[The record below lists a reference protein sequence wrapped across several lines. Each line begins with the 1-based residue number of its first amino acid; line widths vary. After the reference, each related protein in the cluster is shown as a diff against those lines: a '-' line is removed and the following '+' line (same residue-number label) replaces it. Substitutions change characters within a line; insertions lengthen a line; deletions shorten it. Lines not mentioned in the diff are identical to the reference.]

1 MKIKICG
8 LKRLD
13 DISYVNE
20 AGVDFAGFI
29 FAEKSKRRI
38 DFLPAKNLKRELKKD
53 IKPVGVFVNQSFDF
67 IKQAVDLGLVEF
79 VQLHGEEDNLF
90 IEKIQ
95 KELNISVI
103 KAFRADLNLEYNLKN
118 TKADY
123 VLIDSSDNQNFGGTG
138 KTFDWGLI
146 PETNKKIFLAGGL
159 NSNNILSAMQT
170 VRPFCV
176 DVNSGVELNGI
187 KNKKMIED
195 IVEKVRKYNE

>member
-29 FAEKSKRRI
+29 FAEKSKRKI
-38 DFLPAKNLKRELKKD
+38 DFSTAKNLKKELKKD
-53 IKPVGVFVNQSFDF
+53 IKSVGVFVNQSFDF

-79 VQLHGEEDNLF
+79 VQLHGEEDNSF

-95 KELNISVI
+95 KELNIPVI
-103 KAFRADLNLEYNLKN
+103 KAFKADLNLKDNLKN

-159 NSNNILSAMQT
+159 NSNNILSAIQT
-170 VRPFCV
+170 VRPFCL

-187 KNKKMIED
+187 KNKTMIED

>member
-8 LKRLD
+8 LKRLE

-38 DFLPAKNLKRELKKD
+38 DFLTAKNLKRELKKD

-79 VQLHGEEDNLF
+79 VQLHGEEDNFF

-95 KELNISVI
+95 KKLNIPVI
-103 KAFRADLNLEYNLKN
+103 KAFKADLNLEYNLKN
-118 TKADY
+118 AKADY

-138 KTFDWGLI
+138 KIFDWGLI
-146 PETNKKIFLAGGL
+146 PETNKKNFLAGGL
-159 NSNNILSAMQT
+159 NSNNILSAIQT
-170 VRPFCV
+170 VKPYCV

>member
-8 LKRLD
+8 LKRLE

-38 DFLPAKNLKRELKKD
+38 DFLTAKNLKRELKKD

-79 VQLHGEEDNLF
+79 VQLHGEEDNFF

-95 KELNISVI
+95 NRRHLSAAWFIY
-103 KAFRADLNLEYNLKN
+103 L
-118 TKADY
+118 
-123 VLIDSSDNQNFGGTG
+123 Q
-138 KTFDWGLI
+138 
-146 PETNKKIFLAGGL
+146 GGL
-159 NSNNILSAMQT
+159 SM
-170 VRPFCV
+170 RP
-176 DVNSGVELNGI
+176 
-187 KNKKMIED
+187 
-195 IVEKVRKYNE
+195 

>member
-8 LKRLD
+8 LKRFE

-29 FAEKSKRRI
+29 FAEKSKRKI
-38 DFLPAKNLKRELKKD
+38 DFATAKNLKRELKKE
-53 IKPVGVFVNQSFDF
+53 IKSVGVFVNQSFDF
-67 IKQAVDLGLVEF
+67 IKQSVDLGVVDF
-79 VQLHGEEDNLF
+79 VQLHGDEDNFF
-90 IEKIQ
+90 INKIQ
-95 KELNISVI
+95 KELNIPVI
-103 KAFRADLNLEYNLKN
+103 KAFRADLELKDNINN

-123 VLIDSSDNQNFGGTG
+123 VLIDSNDKQNFGGTG
-138 KTFDWGLI
+138 KTFDWGII

-170 VRPFCV
+170 VKPFCV
-176 DVNSGVELNGI
+176 DINSGVEAGGV

-195 IVEKVRKYNE
+195 IVQKVRKYNE